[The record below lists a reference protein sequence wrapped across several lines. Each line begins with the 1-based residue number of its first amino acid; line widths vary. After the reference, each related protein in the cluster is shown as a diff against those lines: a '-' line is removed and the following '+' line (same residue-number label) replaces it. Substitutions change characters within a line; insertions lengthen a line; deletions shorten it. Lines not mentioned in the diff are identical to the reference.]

1 MAFAYIIKDQHG
13 LYFITFT
20 VHQWV
25 DVFTRKNYV
34 DIILESI
41 RYCQKEKGLLVYG
54 WVVMSNHVHLLIRS
68 NKENLSDI
76 IRDFK
81 KFTSGKI
88 VKAIASNE
96 KESRKSWLLWLFKNG
111 DKVIFWQ
118 EGYHGE
124 EIITK
129 SFYETKLKYI
139 HQNPVRAGIVE
150 KEEEYIN
157 SSCGDY
163 YGIRKGLLDLH
174 VY

>member
-88 VKAIASNE
+88 VKSIASM
-96 KESRKSWLLWLFKNG
+96 KRKAGNHGFY
-111 DKVIFWQ
+111 
-118 EGYHGE
+118 GY
-124 EIITK
+124 
-129 SFYETKLKYI
+129 LKM
-139 HQNPVRAGIVE
+139 
-150 KEEEYIN
+150 
-157 SSCGDY
+157 
-163 YGIRKGLLDLH
+163 GIRLYFGKRISWQRNN
-174 VY
+174 Y

>member
-1 MAFAYIIKDQHG
+1 
-13 LYFITFT
+13 
-20 VHQWV
+20 V
-25 DVFTRKNYV
+25 DVFTRKDYV

-118 EGYHGE
+118 ED
-124 EIITK
+124 IMAK
-129 SFYETKLKYI
+129 K
-139 HQNPVRAGIVE
+139 
-150 KEEEYIN
+150 
-157 SSCGDY
+157 
-163 YGIRKGLLDLH
+163 
-174 VY
+174 